1 LSNLF
6 EETSLCAS
14 CGSDIKCTEI
24 PFPVFRH
31 RDFSTIAPTTA
42 GCICV
47 QCGLLQRLD
56 SFSEERLSYQT
67 DLYGNSAQT
76 VHKSSRG
83 GKDSR
88 TRSVI
93 QAGYL
98 KKVLPL
104 NAGACLDIGCFDGAL
119 LRALRSVMPS
129 VALLGYEVNPLKAIV
144 DIENALEITNSEEQA
159 FCRKFDAVIYSHSIM
174 YIENIGSQLR
184 RIRPQLTDNGF
195 IFVQLPNIEINPLYA
210 LMGDQAF
217 VFNENSLRT
226 MLACAGYDCE
236 RCDLI
241 EFPKELVFLARP
253 KDREDE
259 KKDSPMNCVEPMHFW
274 GQVFEKIQE
283 LRAEI
288 LAAIGSQKV
297 YVLGTT
303 VFAAFVHELCPEN
316 VLGFVD
322 ENYEKLA
329 MKFRGLSVHHPASI
343 DHGQMV
349 FVGPDLKGVLGNK
362 MNQAYQAL
370 FFSKGI
376 E

>member
-1 LSNLF
+1 
-6 EETSLCAS
+6 
-14 CGSDIKCTEI
+14 
-24 PFPVFRH
+24 
-31 RDFSTIAPTTA
+31 
-42 GCICV
+42 
-47 QCGLLQRLD
+47 
-56 SFSEERLSYQT
+56 
-67 DLYGNSAQT
+67 
-76 VHKSSRG
+76 
-83 GKDSR
+83 
-88 TRSVI
+88 
-93 QAGYL
+93 
-98 KKVLPL
+98 
-104 NAGACLDIGCFDGAL
+104 
-119 LRALRSVMPS
+119 VMPS
-129 VALLGYEVNPLKAIV
+129 IALLGYEVNPQKTIV

-159 FCRKFDAVIYSHSIM
+159 FCRKFDVVIYSHSIM

-226 MLACAGYDCE
+226 MLACAGYDCQ

-253 KDREDE
+253 KEREDE
-259 KKDSPMNCVEPMHFW
+259 GKDSPMNCVEYMHFW